1 MGVGLHQFLAV
12 GLALLC
18 LGLYCV
24 LTRRNAIGILMVSL
38 LLGTPALSLIGAV
51 GAALTLGLRGGG
63 VLITLLVLPL
73 YVPVLIFGA
82 GGVEAVAGGL
92 SAQGHLLVLGAL
104 SLGATVLAPWA
115 IAAALRI
122 SME

>member
-1 MGVGLHQFLAV
+1 
-12 GLALLC
+12 
-18 LGLYCV
+18 
-24 LTRRNAIGILMVSL
+24 
-38 LLGTPALSLIGAV
+38 
-51 GAALTLGLRGGG
+51 
-63 VLITLLVLPL
+63 
-73 YVPVLIFGA
+73 
-82 GGVEAVAGGL
+82 VAGGL